1 MWFLI
6 SCNYINTS
14 CGLFGG
20 SSSFIFGSFIHFFIH
35 SLFLIHSCSWLG
47 HGDELLRKEAIVL
60 LVVVITGVF
69 QP

>member
-20 SSSFIFGSFIHFFIH
+20 SLLHSLFHSFFH

-47 HGDELLRKEAIVL
+47 HGNELLRKEAIVL